1 MFPTM
6 SNDGIS
12 IHTNCSEIITSCRS
26 SNLQARIIFVNT
38 EIQNCSFRKTSNYLF
53 FFNYYKYLKYLFIY
67 LLTYLL
73 TTYFSFFFSKK
84 NILYSE
90 EVF

>member
-67 LLTYLL
+67 LLTYLHL
-73 TTYFSFFFSKK
+73 FFLLRSK
-84 NILYSE
+84 LYK
-90 EVF
+90 EVI